1 MGTRYQTRNKQCG
14 LSLIGLMIVGGLLAF
29 ALLIAF
35 RTVPA
40 ITEYMAVKRI
50 VGVIA
55 EEGDGGA
62 TLTELRRS
70 FDKRGQIDDVSSV
83 RGADLD
89 IYKQGGK
96 VFVEVEYERRVPVA
110 GNVSLLFDFRASSA
124 GR

>member
-1 MGTRYQTRNKQCG
+1 MTKSFRARQGQRG
-14 LSLIGLMIVGGLLAF
+14 LSLIGLLIIGALLAF
-29 ALLIAF
+29 ALLVAF

-40 ITEYMAVKRI
+40 ITEYMAVQRI
-50 VGVIA
+50 VRVVA

-62 TLTELRRS
+62 TLSELRRS
-70 FDKRGQIDDVSSV
+70 FDRRGQIDDVVSV

-96 VFVEVEYERRVPVA
+96 VFVEVEYERKVPVA